1 MERRRRHSDESR
13 RRRRLGLKVFL
24 AVAAAL
30 ALTSAL
36 IYALVAVALP
46 ASYENVATSRV
57 HERLDALGAQLAETP
72 YADAAQPIY
81 DFCIENNATAVLVV
95 GNDSSRFGTEPD
107 AGSESAVALSTNVRF
122 ADQDSGYLTI
132 VANLPAAGELPSAFW
147 SMLPAVVTAILAAA
161 VLVAWGVSRIINR
174 LVADVADA
182 KRAERQRRDFFA
194 AVSHELKTPLCAL
207 KAQIECMLYG
217 IGDFADRDKHLPAAL
232 KATENLEG
240 LVGEVLFVA
249 GLEADDLDRAQE
261 DVSAAALVRETC
273 DALAPLANERGIVL
287 DVDLQ
292 GDATVRANPA
302 LMAKALANVV
312 SNGVAYSPGGARVS
326 VRLAD
331 GALTVENTGVELS
344 EEELARAFEPFYRA
358 ETSRNRATGG
368 SGLGLYIVK
377 TVLDRY
383 GIPFSL
389 SSADGR
395 VVFQARLSRGRS
407 I

>member
-1 MERRRRHSDESR
+1 MERRKRFDGTGRE
-13 RRRRLGLKVFL
+13 RRLGFKVFL

-36 IYALVAVALP
+36 IYALVALALP
-46 ASYENVATSRV
+46 VSYESVATTRV
-57 HERLDALGAQLAETP
+57 HERLDALTAQLAETP
-72 YADAAQPIY
+72 YAEADRPIY

-95 GNDSSRFGTEPD
+95 GNESSRFGSEPSD
-107 AGSESAVALSTNVRF
+107 PSPSAVALSTSVRF
-122 ADQDSGYLTI
+122 SDQDSGYLTI
-132 VANLPAAGELPSAFW
+132 VANLSATGELPSAFW
-147 SMLPAVVTAILAAA
+147 DMLPAVVAAIVAVA

-174 LVADVADA
+174 LVADVASA

-207 KAQIECMLYG
+207 KAQIECMMYG
-217 IGDFADRDKHLPAAL
+217 IGDFADRDKHLPEAL
-232 KATENLEG
+232 ETAERLEG
-240 LVGEVLFVA
+240 LVGEIVLVA
-249 GLEADDLDRAQE
+249 GMEADDIDRACE
-261 DVSAAALVRETC
+261 DVPVAALVREAC
-273 DALAPLANERGIVL
+273 DALAPLAAERGVAF
-287 DVDLQ
+287 DVDVR
-292 GDATVRANPA
+292 GDATARANRA
-302 LMAKALANVV
+302 LLSKALANVV
-312 SNGVAYSPGGARVS
+312 GNAVAYTPSGGRAS

-331 GALTVENTGVELS
+331 GALVVENTGVELT

-358 ETSRNRATGG
+358 EASRNRETGG

-383 GIPFSL
+383 GMPFSL

-395 VVFQARLSRGRS
+395 VVFQARLAKGRG

>member
-1 MERRRRHSDESR
+1 M
-13 RRRRLGLKVFL
+13 FL

-107 AGSESAVALSTNVRF
+107 TGSESAVALSTNVRF

>member
-1 MERRRRHSDESR
+1 M
-13 RRRRLGLKVFL
+13 FL

-107 AGSESAVALSTNVRF
+107 TGSESAVALSTNVRF

-174 LVADVADA
+174 LVADVASA

-217 IGDFADRDKHLPAAL
+217 IGDFADRDKHLPEAL
-232 KATENLEG
+232 ETTENLEG
-240 LVGEVLFVA
+240 LVGEILFVA
-249 GLEADDLDRAQE
+249 GMEADGIDRTRE
-261 DVSAAALVRETC
+261 DISAATLVQEVAEAC
-273 DALAPLANERGIVL
+273 APLAAERELTL
-287 DVDLQ
+287 DTDVQ
-292 GDATVRANPA
+292 GDAIIRANRT
-302 LMAKALANVV
+302 LLSKALANVV
-312 SNGVAYSPGGARVS
+312 GNAVGYSPPGAHVS
-326 VRLAD
+326 VHFAD
-331 GALTVENTGVELS
+331 GTLTVENTGVELS
-344 EEELARAFEPFYRA
+344 NDELVHAFEPFYRA
-358 ETSRNRATGG
+358 EASRNRTTGG

-389 SSADGR
+389 TSSNGR
-395 VVFQARLSRGRS
+395 VTFWARLSKSRN

>member
-1 MERRRRHSDESR
+1 M
-13 RRRRLGLKVFL
+13 FL

-107 AGSESAVALSTNVRF
+107 TGSESAVALSTNVRF

-217 IGDFADRDKHLPAAL
+217 IGDFADRDKHLPEAL
-232 KATENLEG
+232 ETAERLEG
-240 LVGEVLFVA
+240 LVGEIVLVA
-249 GLEADDLDRAQE
+249 GMEADDIERACE
-261 DVSAAALVRETC
+261 DVSAAALVQEAV
-273 DALAPLANERGIVL
+273 DAWAPRA
-287 DVDLQ
+287 
-292 GDATVRANPA
+292 AVRANRA
-302 LMAKALANVV
+302 LVAKALANVV
-312 SNGVAYSPGGARVS
+312 GNAVTYSPPGAQVS

-331 GALTVENTGVELS
+331 GTLVVENTGVELS
-344 EEELARAFEPFYRA
+344 DDELSRAFEPFFRA
-358 ETSRNRATGG
+358 EASRSRATGG
-368 SGLGLYIVK
+368 SGLGLYIAK
-377 TVLDRY
+377 TAFDRY
-383 GIPFSL
+383 GIRFAL
-389 SSADGR
+389 DSANDR
-395 VVFQARLSRGRS
+395 VTFWARFPKGRS

>member
-1 MERRRRHSDESR
+1 M
-13 RRRRLGLKVFL
+13 FL

-57 HERLDALGAQLAETP
+57 HERLDALGAQLAETH

-368 SGLGLYIVK
+368 SGLGLVI
-377 TVLDRY
+377 TRQIIESHHGTLTCDSRP
-383 GIPFSL
+383 G
-389 SSADGR
+389 DGCT
-395 VVFQARLSRGRS
+395 FTIALPLTQN
-407 I
+407 

>member
-1 MERRRRHSDESR
+1 M
-13 RRRRLGLKVFL
+13 FL

-132 VANLPAAGELPSAFW
+132 VANLSATSELPSAFW
-147 SMLPAVVTAILAAA
+147 SMLPAVVTAILASA

>member
-1 MERRRRHSDESR
+1 M
-13 RRRRLGLKVFL
+13 FL

-147 SMLPAVVTAILAAA
+147 SMLPAVVAAIVAVA

-273 DALAPLANERGIVL
+273 DALAPFANERGIVL

-326 VRLAD
+326 LRLAD

>member
-1 MERRRRHSDESR
+1 M
-13 RRRRLGLKVFL
+13 FL

-217 IGDFADRDKHLPAAL
+217 IGDFADRDKHLPEAL
-232 KATENLEG
+232 ETAERLEG
-240 LVGEVLFVA
+240 LVGEIVLVA
-249 GLEADDLDRAQE
+249 GMEADDIERACE
-261 DVSAAALVRETC
+261 DVSAAALVQEAV
-273 DALAPLANERGIVL
+273 DAWAPRAAERGL
-287 DVDLQ
+287 AFDADVQ
-292 GDATVRANPA
+292 GDATVRANRA
-302 LMAKALANVV
+302 LVAKALANVV
-312 SNGVAYSPGGARVS
+312 GNAVTYSPPGAQVS

-331 GALTVENTGVELS
+331 GTLVVENTGVELS
-344 EEELARAFEPFYRA
+344 DDELARAFEPFFRA
-358 ETSRNRATGG
+358 EASRSRATGG
-368 SGLGLYIVK
+368 SGLGLYIAK
-377 TVLDRY
+377 TAFDRY
-383 GIPFSL
+383 GIRFAL
-389 SSADGR
+389 DSANDR
-395 VVFQARLSRGRS
+395 VTFWARFPKGRS

>member
-1 MERRRRHSDESR
+1 M
-13 RRRRLGLKVFL
+13 FA

-30 ALTSAL
+30 VLTSAL
-36 IYALVAVALP
+36 IYALVALALP
-46 ASYENVATSRV
+46 ASYENVATTRV
-57 HERLDALGAQLAETP
+57 NERVSELVDHLAATP

-81 DFCIENNATAVLVV
+81 DFCIENNATVVLTV
-95 GNDSSRFGTEPD
+95 GNETSRFGSEQD
-107 AGSESAVALSTNVRF
+107 AGDESSVALSTSVRF

-132 VANLPAAGELPSAFW
+132 VANLSATSELPSAFW
-147 SMLPAVVTAILAAA
+147 SMLPAVVAAIVAVA
-161 VLVAWGVSRIINR
+161 VLVAWGVSRVINR
-174 LVADVADA
+174 LVADVANA

-217 IGDFADRDKHLPAAL
+217 IGDFADHDKHLPAAL
-232 KATENLEG
+232 KATEDLEG

-249 GLEADDLDRAQE
+249 GLEADDLDRTRE

-273 DALAPLANERGIVL
+273 DALAPLADERGIVL

-292 GDATVRANPA
+292 GDATMRANPA

-331 GALTVENTGVELS
+331 GTLTVENTGVELS

-389 SSADGR
+389 SSADDR
-395 VVFQARLSRGRS
+395 VVFQARLSRSRS

>member
-1 MERRRRHSDESR
+1 M
-13 RRRRLGLKVFL
+13 FL

-36 IYALVAVALP
+36 IYTLVAVALP

-132 VANLPAAGELPSAFW
+132 VANLSATSELPSAFW
-147 SMLPAVVTAILAAA
+147 SMLPAVVTAILASA

>member
-1 MERRRRHSDESR
+1 M
-13 RRRRLGLKVFL
+13 FA

-36 IYALVAVALP
+36 IYVLVALALP
-46 ASYENVATSRV
+46 ASYENVATTRV
-57 HERLDALGAQLAETP
+57 NERVSELVDHLAATP

-81 DFCIENNATAVLVV
+81 DFCIENNATVVLTV
-95 GNDSSRFGTEPD
+95 GNETSRFGSEQD
-107 AGSESAVALSTNVRF
+107 AGGESSVALSTSVRF

-147 SMLPAVVTAILAAA
+147 SMLPAVVATIVAVA

-217 IGDFADRDKHLPAAL
+217 IGDFADRDKHLPATL

-312 SNGVAYSPGGARVS
+312 SNGVVYSPGGARVY

-389 SSADGR
+389 SSADDR

>member
-1 MERRRRHSDESR
+1 M
-13 RRRRLGLKVFL
+13 FL

-331 GALTVENTGVELS
+331 GTLTVENTGVELS

-389 SSADGR
+389 SSADDR
-395 VVFQARLSRGRS
+395 VVFQARLSRSRS

>member
-1 MERRRRHSDESR
+1 M
-13 RRRRLGLKVFL
+13 
-24 AVAAAL
+24 
-30 ALTSAL
+30 
-36 IYALVAVALP
+36 
-46 ASYENVATSRV
+46 
-57 HERLDALGAQLAETP
+57 
-72 YADAAQPIY
+72 
-81 DFCIENNATAVLVV
+81 
-95 GNDSSRFGTEPD
+95 
-107 AGSESAVALSTNVRF
+107 
-122 ADQDSGYLTI
+122 
-132 VANLPAAGELPSAFW
+132 
-147 SMLPAVVTAILAAA
+147 
-161 VLVAWGVSRIINR
+161 
-174 LVADVADA
+174 ADA

>member
-1 MERRRRHSDESR
+1 M
-13 RRRRLGLKVFL
+13 
-24 AVAAAL
+24 AAAL

-81 DFCIENNATAVLVV
+81 DFCIENSATAVLVV
-95 GNDSSRFGTEPD
+95 GNDTSRFGTEPD
-107 AGSESAVALSTNVRF
+107 AASESAVALSTNVRF

-132 VANLPAAGELPSAFW
+132 VANLSAAGELPSAFW
-147 SMLPAVVTAILAAA
+147 SMLPAVVAAILAAA

-217 IGDFADRDKHLPAAL
+217 IGDFADRDKHLPEAL
-232 KATENLEG
+232 ETAERLEG
-240 LVGEVLFVA
+240 LVGEIVLVA
-249 GLEADDLDRAQE
+249 GMEADDIDRTCE
-261 DVSAAALVRETC
+261 DVSAAALVQEAV
-273 DALAPLANERGIVL
+273 DAWAPRAAERGL
-287 DVDLQ
+287 AFDADVQ
-292 GDATVRANPA
+292 GDAIVRANRTLVA
-302 LMAKALANVV
+302 RALANAVGNAV
-312 SNGVAYSPGGARVS
+312 TYSPPGAQVS

-331 GALTVENTGVELS
+331 GTLVVENTGVELS
-344 EEELARAFEPFYRA
+344 DDELARAFEPFYRA
-358 ETSRNRATGG
+358 EASRNRTTGG

-377 TVLDRY
+377 TAFDRY
-383 GIPFSL
+383 GIRFAL
-389 SSADGR
+389 DSADDRVTFRARFPKGR
-395 VVFQARLSRGRS
+395 G

>member
-1 MERRRRHSDESR
+1 M
-13 RRRRLGLKVFL
+13 FL

>member
-1 MERRRRHSDESR
+1 M
-13 RRRRLGLKVFL
+13 FL

-107 AGSESAVALSTNVRF
+107 TGSESAVALSTNVRF

-217 IGDFADRDKHLPAAL
+217 IGDFADRDKHLPVAL
-232 KATENLEG
+232 ETAERLEG
-240 LVGEVLFVA
+240 LVGEIVLVA
-249 GLEADDLDRAQE
+249 GMEADDIDRACE
-261 DVSAAALVRETC
+261 DVSAAALVQE
-273 DALAPLANERGIVL
+273 AVEAWAPRAAERGL
-287 DVDLQ
+287 AFDADVQ
-292 GDATVRANPA
+292 GDAIIRANRA
-302 LMAKALANVV
+302 LVAKALANVFGNAV
-312 SNGVAYSPGGARVS
+312 TYSPPGAQVS

-331 GALTVENTGVELS
+331 GTLVVENTGIELS
-344 EEELARAFEPFYRA
+344 DDELARAFEPFFRA
-358 ETSRNRATGG
+358 EASRSRATGG
-368 SGLGLYIVK
+368 SGLGLYIAK
-377 TVLDRY
+377 TAFDRY
-383 GIPFSL
+383 GIRFAL
-389 SSADGR
+389 DSANDR
-395 VVFQARLSRGRS
+395 VTFWARFPKGRS

>member
-1 MERRRRHSDESR
+1 M
-13 RRRRLGLKVFL
+13 FL

-132 VANLPAAGELPSAFW
+132 VANLSATSELPSAFW

>member
-1 MERRRRHSDESR
+1 M
-13 RRRRLGLKVFL
+13 FL

-132 VANLPAAGELPSAFW
+132 VANLSATSELPSAFW

-331 GALTVENTGVELS
+331 GALTVENTSVELS

>member
-1 MERRRRHSDESR
+1 M
-13 RRRRLGLKVFL
+13 FL

-147 SMLPAVVTAILAAA
+147 SMLPAVVAAIVAVA

>member
-1 MERRRRHSDESR
+1 M
-13 RRRRLGLKVFL
+13 FL

-132 VANLPAAGELPSAFW
+132 VANLPAAGELPSALW

>member
-1 MERRRRHSDESR
+1 M
-13 RRRRLGLKVFL
+13 FL

-132 VANLPAAGELPSAFW
+132 VANLSATSELPSAFW

-273 DALAPLANERGIVL
+273 DALAPLADERGIAF
-287 DVDLQ
+287 DIDLQ

-302 LMAKALANVV
+302 LIAKALANVV

-331 GALTVENTGVELS
+331 GTLTVENTGVELS

-389 SSADGR
+389 SSADDR
-395 VVFQARLSRGRS
+395 VVFQARLSRSRS

>member
-1 MERRRRHSDESR
+1 M
-13 RRRRLGLKVFL
+13 FL

-107 AGSESAVALSTNVRF
+107 TGSESAVALSTNVRF

-161 VLVAWGVSRIINR
+161 VLEAWGVSRIINR